1 MDTRILDFAV
11 RYKKV
16 GAISEREFK
25 NIFKVF
31 CEEKISS
38 IKKKL
43 LDKIDLFREKL
54 IAINQNE
61 VGEDIIKEN
70 IEKETNKICSVLQF
84 FGD

>member
-1 MDTRILDFAV
+1 MN
-11 RYKKV
+11 
-16 GAISEREFK
+16 
-25 NIFKVF
+25 NIFYDL
-31 CEEKISS
+31 I
-38 IKKKL
+38 
-43 LDKIDLFREKL
+43 DKIDLFREKL